1 MRIGSGRRSRFGKH
15 RPRWQRVRR
24 WLRHWSLL
32 GAQQCS
38 FEPLAPSVTIV
49 TTVLIAVTS
58 PFRKFRA
65 FRVIAPGWRLVGVER
80 QVICSRYDRQADLNC
95 QVTLPG
101 DGSAGADPAG
111 PVRWRQGDGGGESS
125 SPVRRRNITLG
136 GHSRTMP
143 LYPELRPFS
152 WRNHSS
158 RPPKGLCAS
167 FPSVSASQRPRPAET
182 RHRIRHSE
190 EPQPARKNRK
200 QPANSGENVVFPGFS
215 DALPVAEAG
224 LEPATPG
231 L

>member
-80 QVICSRYDRQADLNC
+80 QVICSRYDRQADLGC
-95 QVTLPG
+95 QVILPG
-101 DGSAGADPAG
+101 DGSAGADPAE

-143 LYPELRPFS
+143 LYPELRPV
-152 WRNHSS
+152 
-158 RPPKGLCAS
+158 LAES
-167 FPSVSASQRPRPAET
+167 FEQAAEGAVCVVPERFRKSAT
-182 RHRIRHSE
+182 
-190 EPQPARKNRK
+190 
-200 QPANSGENVVFPGFS
+200 
-215 DALPVAEAG
+215 EAG
-224 LEPATPG
+224 GNAAQNPAQRGAATG
-231 L
+231 TQESEATGKQR